1 MMKAGSF
8 DRIIDEEFLGKN
20 VHSDIIV
27 AGEGAADKPIRHIV
41 LGVDGSFLRHAFIT
55 VQSIIETS
63 PDELFNFHL
72 ITDEDVSPLTE
83 KFHSLLAGSEHALTL
98 HKIAYALFTNFPTTE
113 LFTKATYYRLLA
125 PHFLKEVDLLLYLDA
140 DIVCLNAFET
150 LWHFAQGK
158 QQPAFVVL
166 EEESLRVEL
175 AKNVALTSDRYFN
188 AGVMLINVPRW
199 RAERISLQTF
209 AVLSEKGAT
218 LQYLDQDALNIVLE
232 NQFITLDRKYNTIFK
247 LGHGTEDY
255 TALPPPKTVFL
266 HYAGADKPWQ
276 RWNKQAVCSYYS
288 AIYRRSVWAG
298 HAYDLPKND
307 RQAKKM
313 YKLMFSEKKFL
324 QALKWYITYYL
335 FRYLK

>member
-1 MMKAGSF
+1 MKAGSF
-8 DRIIDEEFLGKN
+8 ERIIDEAFLEKN
-20 VHSDIIV
+20 VSSDVVV
-27 AGEGAADKPIRHIV
+27 AGNGGDARPVRHIV

-55 VQSIIETS
+55 MQSIIEAS
-63 PDELFNFHL
+63 RNEVFSFHL
-72 ITDEDVSPLTE
+72 ITDENVSHLTE
-83 KFHSLLAGSEHALTL
+83 KFNTLLAATFHTLTV
-98 HKIAYALFTNFPTTE
+98 HKIASTLFADFPTTQ

-125 PHFLKEVDLLLYLDA
+125 PHFLKDVDLLLYLDA

-150 LWHFAQGK
+150 LWHFAQDK

-166 EEESLRVEL
+166 EDESLRAEL
-175 AKNVALTSDRYFN
+175 AKNVTLTSDRYFN

-199 RAERISLQTF
+199 REERISLQTF

-232 NQFITLDRKYNTIFK
+232 NRFATVDSKYNTIFK
-247 LGHGTEDY
+247 PGHGSEDY
-255 TALPPPKTVFL
+255 TALPPPETVFL

-276 RWNKQAVCSYYS
+276 QWNKQAVCSYYS
-288 AIYRRSVWAG
+288 AIYRRSVWADR
-298 HAYDLPKND
+298 AYDLPKND

-313 YKLMFSEKKFL
+313 YKLMFREKKFL
-324 QALKWYITYYL
+324 KGLKWYITYYL